1 MNAPAK
7 TEAAAKTAKP
17 AQPLGS
23 GFGSRLVAVIVG
35 IVLVCGLALL
45 LLWQTIFVRI
55 LPGHVGVLYSL
66 LFGGTVTGSLYPEG
80 LAVKLPWNRMYI
92 FETRLQALPF
102 RVQALSAE
110 GMPITVEATTLFR
123 VQRQE
128 AANLLI
134 EIGSDYTDRVVAP
147 MSIFALRQTLARY
160 NSHELYTVDADKLQ
174 DLMLKYLKQTPQ
186 ARYIDY
192 QEVAIREVRLAPEL
206 ISAIH
211 QKLTEEQNAAAYE
224 FRLAG
229 QRLEAERLRIEAIGL
244 RNFYS
249 IVQSALTDKLLTWRG
264 IEATVQI
271 AKSPNTKIVIVG
283 GNKDQLPLI
292 LGSDITRQPAAAEPP
307 VTPVPG
313 DASPLPDLRNMPSL
327 FPNPLGAIQP
337 GSPTAPAG
345 AVGPTKSEA
354 PPSRSSPPASNPR
367 PRPDV
372 VEDKRPEPKS
382 EPFR

>member
-1 MNAPAK
+1 MS
-7 TEAAAKTAKP
+7 TAAKTAAKTAP
-17 AQPLGS
+17 PLGS
-23 GFGSRLVAVIVG
+23 GFGSRLMAVIVG
-35 IVLVCGLALL
+35 TVLVCGLAVL

-66 LFGGTVTGSLYPEG
+66 LFGGTATGTLYPEG
-80 LAVKLPWNRMYI
+80 LAIKLPWDRMYI

-102 RVQALSAE
+102 RVLALSAE

-128 AANLLI
+128 AAHLLI
-134 EIGSDYTDRVVAP
+134 EVGPDYNERVVQP
-147 MSIFALRQTLARY
+147 MSVFALRQTLARY

-174 DLMLKYLKQTPQ
+174 NLMLKYLQQTPQ

-206 ISAIH
+206 IVAIH

-292 LGSDITRQPAAAEPP
+292 LGSDITRQTAATEPP
-307 VTPVPG
+307 VTLVPG
-313 DASPLPDLRNMPSL
+313 DASPLPDLRNMPSM
-327 FPNPLGAIQP
+327 FPDPLGGIQP
-337 GSPTAPAG
+337 RSPTASPDG
-345 AVGPTKSEA
+345 VGQAKSEDTL
-354 PPSRSSPPASNPR
+354 RRSPPKPNTTQ
-367 PRPDV
+367 RPDV

-382 EPFR
+382 ERVR